1 MQRLCRRRQAR
12 ASPAGC
18 WPTPVSYTHLGLV
31 DATVGRIIFNNPVPQ
46 NLGYIDRTDPEHW
59 LEYEVSF
66 RVTKKTLPDI
76 ISRCMTRNG
85 SRKCAKMLDAIK
97 AQGYK
102 YSTLSAISVAVCDAV
117 IPPQKDELIADADKQ
132 VSQVSKLFNRGLISE
147 NERYAQTI
155 TRVYHPTRPS
165 MPSMPSPTVK

>member
-1 MQRLCRRRQAR
+1 M
-12 ASPAGC
+12 
-18 WPTPVSYTHLGLV
+18 
-31 DATVGRIIFNNPVPQ
+31 PQ

-85 SRKCAKMLDAIK
+85 TRACAKMLDAIK

-117 IPPQKDELIADADKQ
+117 IPPQKQRD
-132 VSQVSKLFNRGLISE
+132 
-147 NERYAQTI
+147 
-155 TRVYHPTRPS
+155 
-165 MPSMPSPTVK
+165 

>member
-1 MQRLCRRRQAR
+1 M
-12 ASPAGC
+12 
-18 WPTPVSYTHLGLV
+18 W
-31 DATVGRIIFNNPVPQ
+31 IVPIRST
-46 NLGYIDRTDPEHW
+46 G

-85 SRKCAKMLDAIK
+85 TRACAKMLDSIK

-117 IPPQKDELIADADKQ
+117 IPPQKAGTDR
-132 VSQVSKLFNRGLISE
+132 RG
-147 NERYAQTI
+147 R
-155 TRVYHPTRPS
+155 
-165 MPSMPSPTVK
+165 